1 MDEYGSN
8 KGTEEVAVTVEIT
21 TVKPG
26 DATHF
31 PVNGQTCRVHY
42 EAFLS
47 SDGSKFDS
55 SRVRGLPFE
64 FVLGEGHV
72 IPGWDKTIPK
82 MSLVRVSVLLSSLL
96 PFFFFFHSASIL
108 SDTKRAAV
116 VFSLSTSTLSFFF
129 RARLSKQSF
138 HQN

>member
-96 PFFFFFHSASIL
+96 PFFFF
-108 SDTKRAAV
+108 
-116 VFSLSTSTLSFFF
+116 LSFCFNP
-129 RARLSKQSF
+129 L
-138 HQN
+138 

>member
-1 MDEYGSN
+1 MDEYGS
-8 KGTEEVAVTVEIT
+8 KKATEEVALTVEIT

-55 SRVRGLPFE
+55 SRDRGLPFE

-82 MSLVRVSVLLSSLL
+82 MSLVRVSDLLSSLL
-96 PFFFFFHSASIL
+96 PFCFFRSASIL

-129 RARLSKQSF
+129 RARLSRQSF